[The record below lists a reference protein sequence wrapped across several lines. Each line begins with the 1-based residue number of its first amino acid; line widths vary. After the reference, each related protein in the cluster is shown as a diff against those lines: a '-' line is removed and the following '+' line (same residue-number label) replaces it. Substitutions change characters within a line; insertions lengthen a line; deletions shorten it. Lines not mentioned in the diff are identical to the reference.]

1 MQAAQEEM
9 KWVRED
15 TSEIDM
21 LSKLE
26 GNGMKDKK
34 IRELANKYKGLNI
47 AYEKEKTIR
56 KQLENQLNAAMK
68 ANQEAKKGQE

>member
-1 MQAAQEEM
+1 VQAAQEEM

-47 AYEKEKTIR
+47 AYEKEKTMY
-56 KQLENQLNAAMK
+56 AAPYPV
-68 ANQEAKKGQE
+68 ANSLKTN